1 MKLRPAVGVSKQGN
15 RSGSFP
21 SGNEKILRVI
31 FSCGRGRRG
40 QAGFSVIELLTV
52 SAVLALM
59 AALLYSALSGF
70 SSSAGRRGA
79 VNILLNTLEQSRI
92 AALESGQTVYV
103 GFADGDFPD
112 EEMRYASF
120 LVFRET
126 SDEERA
132 SGAGKYIVLMKWT
145 KLPKNVAFKRVTSS
159 LIPDSGGQTFPGLN
173 AVLPAGQRDET
184 FPSLAFNGSGAVDGG
199 SSPIQLFL
207 YEGYYANQQDI
218 QTRRGGDLFEKI
230 SLSRY
235 TGRAQ
240 LDVTATNVQ

>member
-1 MKLRPAVGVSKQGN
+1 MELRPAKGIAKQQN
-15 RSGSFP
+15 RSGSYP
-21 SGNEKILRVI
+21 SGNEHILRSI
-31 FSCGRGRRG
+31 SYCGRGLRA
-40 QAGFSVIELLTV
+40 QAGFSLIELLSV
-52 SAVLALM
+52 SAIMALM

-79 VNILLNTLEQSRI
+79 VNILLNTLEHSRI

-112 EEMRYASF
+112 EDMRYASF

-126 SDEERA
+126 SDDERA
-132 SGAGKYIVLMKWT
+132 SGAGKYVVLKKWT
-145 KLPKNVAFKRVTSS
+145 KLPRNVAFKRVASS

-173 AVLPAGQRDET
+173 AALPAGQRDET

-199 SSPIQLFL
+199 SNPIQLFL
-207 YEGYYANQQDI
+207 YEGYYTDQQDI
-218 QTRRGGDLFEKI
+218 QTRKGGDLFEKI

>member
-1 MKLRPAVGVSKQGN
+1 MRLRPAASVAKQRN

-21 SGNEKILRVI
+21 SGNENILRVI
-31 FSCGRGRRG
+31 SYCGLGLRA

-52 SAVLALM
+52 SAVLTVM
-59 AALLYSALSGF
+59 AAVFYSALSGF
-70 SSSAGRRGA
+70 SSSASRRGA

-103 GFADGDFPD
+103 GFADEDFPD
-112 EEMRYASF
+112 KDMRYASF

-126 SDEERA
+126 SDDERA
-132 SGAGKYIVLMKWT
+132 SGAGKYIVLKKWT

-159 LIPDSGGQTFPGLN
+159 LVPNSGGQTFPGLN
-173 AVLPAGQRDET
+173 AALPAGQRDET
-184 FPSLAFNGSGAVDGG
+184 FPSLAFNGAGAVDGG
-199 SSPIQLFL
+199 SNPIQLFL
-207 YEGYYANQQDI
+207 YEGYYADEQDI
-218 QTRRGGDLFEKI
+218 QTRKGGDLFEKI

-240 LDVTATNVQ
+240 LDVTATNQ